1 VDKLPRKPRCWQRRL
16 VRWGRKQKDDG
27 VLLRAQIVAF
37 GTSSRSSREIAELL
51 GCAVSCVYAV
61 ADRFLAQGRD
71 GLLDGRRVSRRQ
83 VADAE
88 YDTVVEALVNQSPQD
103 FGYSRPTWTR
113 ELLIL
118 VAEEQ
123 TGKHVSLSSM
133 SRVLKR
139 IRARRGR
146 PKPIVIC
153 PLSKRQKRRRLR
165 QIRLLVENLPEDEVA
180 VYEDEADVHLNP
192 KIGLDWMNRGRQKVV
207 VTPGVNQ
214 KAYLAGALDVRDGT
228 LTWVGAPVKNT
239 SLFVQLL
246 EKLCERYPHARR
258 IHVILDNYGIHHSH
272 EARRAVWRLQRICL
286 HFLPSYCPDHNKIER
301 LWEDLHANVTR
312 NHRHNNLLDLCA
324 DVATWLNA
332 ASPWPARLRI
342 AISSTPSKDTALATA
357 A

>member
-1 VDKLPRKPRCWQRRL
+1 VDKLPRKARSWRRSL
-16 VRWGRKQKDDG
+16 VRWARRLKDG
-27 VLLRAQIVAF
+27 GTLLRAQIVAL
-37 GTSSRSSREIAELL
+37 GATPRAAREIAEAL
-51 GCAVSCVYAV
+51 GCAVSLVYKA
-61 ADRFLAQGRD
+61 ADRYLAAGRD

-83 VADAE
+83 IADSAF
-88 YDTVVEALVNQSPQD
+88 DAVVEGLVDDSPQRY
-103 FGYSRPTWTR
+103 GYSRPTWTR
-113 ELLIL
+113 ELLVL
-118 VAEEQ
+118 VAAEQ
-123 TGKHVSLSSM
+123 TGKRISLSSM

-165 QIRLLVENLPEDEVA
+165 QIRLLLENLPPNEVA

-214 KAYLAGALDVRDGT
+214 KAYLAGALDPRDGT
-228 LTWVGAPVKNT
+228 LTWVGAPLKNS

-246 EKLCERYPHARR
+246 EKLCERYPDARR

-272 EARRAVWRLQRICL
+272 ETRRALWRLRRIRL
-286 HFLPSYCPDHNKIER
+286 HFLPPYCPDHNRIER

-312 NHRHNNLLDLCA
+312 NHRHTNLLDLCGA
-324 DVATWLNA
+324 VAVWLDSV
-332 ASPWPARLRI
+332 SPWPSRLR
-342 AISSTPSKDTALATA
+342 AGAVDPRREAAALLTA